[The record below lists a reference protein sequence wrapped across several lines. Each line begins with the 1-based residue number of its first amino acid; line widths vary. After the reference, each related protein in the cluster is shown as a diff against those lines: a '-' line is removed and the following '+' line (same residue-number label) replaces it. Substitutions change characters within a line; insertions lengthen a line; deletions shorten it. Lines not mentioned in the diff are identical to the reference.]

1 MDMLNK
7 PFDNFNVALSECRHQ
22 DGDLS
27 VVLTINVRTITKE
40 QLAYFQMAPLKKVN
54 ILILIN
60 DDLKKSM
67 HMFLH
72 HSLRQ
77 SEIYSDNNKQELSL
91 IYSFVPETSLS
102 NVVIKKLC
110 LVKITAL
117 FSRKAT
123 KRKKYWL
130 RYTMSIDTM

>member
-27 VVLTINVRTITKE
+27 IVLTINVRTITKE

-77 SEIYSDNNKQELSL
+77 SEIYRDNNKQEL
-91 IYSFVPETSLS
+91 
-102 NVVIKKLC
+102 
-110 LVKITAL
+110 
-117 FSRKAT
+117 
-123 KRKKYWL
+123 
-130 RYTMSIDTM
+130 